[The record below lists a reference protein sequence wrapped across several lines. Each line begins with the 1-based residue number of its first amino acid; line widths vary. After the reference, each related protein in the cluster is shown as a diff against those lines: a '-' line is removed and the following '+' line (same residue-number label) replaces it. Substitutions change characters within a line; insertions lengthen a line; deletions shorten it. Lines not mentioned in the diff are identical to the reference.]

1 MSGLH
6 ENRNPGPR
14 MVSPPPQGAGIFP
27 NDRSGTGG
35 LGWAM
40 LFSWKRA
47 LGWLLVLGWM
57 VSLTAGAW
65 DRTTPVMVSEAIFAP
80 EARHNHASC
89 IVEAPDGT
97 LFVAWFNGSGE
108 RQANDVKLQASR
120 RRPGARSW
128 EPRFTLWDTP
138 GFPDC
143 NPSLHVD
150 GRGRLWLFHAAIL
163 ANTWEST
170 LLQARVSG
178 RWRNRGPVR
187 WDSMEPVLLA
197 PGEEFLRLV
206 EGQLPRLRLQEERP
220 DLTPRQRGEVAG
232 FVEGIRLGATNSL
245 YRRLGWMPRAHLVTL
260 GGRWLLPLYHDG
272 YSISLIALSDD
283 QGRTWRPSMPI
294 VGLGNVQPSLA
305 VRRDGSV
312 VAWMRDNGP
321 PPQRLLRAESRDGGE
336 TWTEAVDS
344 EIPNP
349 GSGAEVVVLRT
360 GEWAFI
366 GNDTE
371 SGRHSLALWISEDEG
386 DTWPIRR
393 PLALA
398 LPGQGSFSYPSLV
411 EARDGWLHA
420 TWSEGLGGRET
431 IRHARFNRAW
441 VRAGQ

>member
-1 MSGLH
+1 MRFSLGLSWGVILGVWILACL
-6 ENRNPGPR
+6 PLL
-14 MVSPPPQGAGIFP
+14 GAEGIRP
-27 NDRSGTGG
+27 
-35 LGWAM
+35 
-40 LFSWKRA
+40 
-47 LGWLLVLGWM
+47 
-57 VSLTAGAW
+57 AW
-65 DRTTPVMVSEAIFAP
+65 VSEVIFRP

-89 IVEAPDGT
+89 IVEGSDGT

-108 RQANDVKLQASR
+108 RQADDVKIQASR
-120 RRPGARSW
+120 RRSGARSW

-170 LLQARVSG
+170 LLQARVSS
-178 RWRNRGPVR
+178 RWRFRGPVR

-206 EGQLPRLRLQEERP
+206 EANLPRLQSEQSRL
-220 DLTPRQRGEVAG
+220 DLTPRQQREVSEFIDG
-232 FVEGIRLGATNSL
+232 VRLGSTNSL
-245 YRRLGWMPRAHLVTL
+245 YRRLGWMPRAHLTQV

-272 YSISLIALSDD
+272 YSLSMVAISDD
-283 QGRTWRPSMPI
+283 QGRSWRPSAPI
-294 VGLGNVQPSLA
+294 VGLGNVQPSLT
-305 VRRDGSV
+305 VRRDGTV

-336 TWTEAVDS
+336 TWTQAEDS

-349 GSGAEVVVLRT
+349 GSGAEVVVLSS
-360 GEWAFI
+360 GEWVFI

-371 SGRHSLALWISEDEG
+371 SGRHSLAAWLSDDEG
-386 DTWPIRR
+386 GTWPHRR
-393 PLALA
+393 RLALA
-398 LPGQGSFSYPSLV
+398 PPGGGSFSYPSLIQ
-411 EARDGWLHA
+411 ARDGALHA
-420 TWSEGLGGRET
+420 TWSEVRGGLET

-441 VRAGQ
+441 IRSGPGAPPEE

>member
-1 MSGLH
+1 MRFCRGLSWGVILGVWIFISLPL
-6 ENRNPGPR
+6 PGAEGVR
-14 MVSPPPQGAGIFP
+14 
-27 NDRSGTGG
+27 
-35 LGWAM
+35 
-40 LFSWKRA
+40 
-47 LGWLLVLGWM
+47 
-57 VSLTAGAW
+57 
-65 DRTTPVMVSEAIFAP
+65 PVWVSEVIFRP

-89 IVEAPDGT
+89 IVEGPDGT

-108 RQANDVKLQASR
+108 RQANDVKVQASR

-170 LLQARVSG
+170 LLQARVSS
-178 RWRNRGPVR
+178 RWRFRGPVR

-206 EGQLPRLRLQEERP
+206 AANLPRLQSEQARP
-220 DLTPRQRGEVAG
+220 DLTPRQQREVSEFIDG
-232 FVEGIRLGATNSL
+232 VRLGSTNSL
-245 YRRLGWMPRAHLVTL
+245 YRRLGWMPRAHLTQV

-272 YSISLIALSDD
+272 YSLSMVAISDD
-283 QGRTWRPSMPI
+283 QGRSWRPSAPI
-294 VGLGNVQPSLA
+294 VGLGNVQPSLT
-305 VRRDGSV
+305 VRRDGTV

-336 TWTEAVDS
+336 TWTQAEDS

-349 GSGAEVVVLRT
+349 GSGAEVVVLRS
-360 GEWAFI
+360 GEWVFI
-366 GNDTE
+366 GNDIE
-371 SGRHSLALWISEDEG
+371 SGRHSLAAWLSDDEG
-386 DTWPIRR
+386 KTWAHRR
-393 PLALA
+393 RLALA
-398 LPGQGSFSYPSLV
+398 PPGGGSFSYPSLIQ
-411 EARDGWLHA
+411 ARDEALHA
-420 TWSEGLGGRET
+420 TWSEVRGGLEN

-441 VRAGQ
+441 IRSGPGDPPEE